1 LKGSGG
7 GKIVVG
13 NGRRKIMTW
22 QLVFRFVVG
31 GLVVSMFAVL
41 GDVLTPKSFAG
52 LFGAAPSVALATLA
66 LTIETH
72 GKSYAARECR
82 SMIAGAAAFIV
93 YAFVCSRVLMKYNV
107 SAMWVALCALLLWIG
122 CAVGAWFVF
131 LR

>member
-13 NGRRKIMTW
+13 NGRRKIMIW